1 MRTRARAC
9 FTSAP
14 AGQGACHT
22 VPLSLLRSPRFRNT
36 LRAAS
41 TRNTTVRR
49 QPQLRLGTKVN
60 AILQMAPSGELR
72 ISGQLTLA
80 PIPGFKRV
88 EFLEIAMAK
97 ELAA

>member
-1 MRTRARAC
+1 
-9 FTSAP
+9 
-14 AGQGACHT
+14 
-22 VPLSLLRSPRFRNT
+22 
-36 LRAAS
+36 
-41 TRNTTVRR
+41 
-49 QPQLRLGTKVN
+49 
-60 AILQMAPSGELR
+60 MAPSGELR